1 LSGFVAPSLALVASC
16 TPQERMGQALGTLQS
31 ATVTGMIVGPF
42 LGGLLAHVMGYRP
55 IFFGT
60 ALSCFLGMFIVLKFV
75 KEDPICY
82 AQKRRS
88 LLRENLSF
96 VFGSPTL
103 RVMILLLILVQV
115 AIQIVTPFLSLYV
128 EYLHVVPEYVGLM
141 AGVVFGITGITPA
154 VMTPYWGIRGDRI
167 GPLKNLPLAMIG
179 MTAAYIPQAF
189 VSDAYQLLGLRALL
203 GVFVAGVVP
212 TVNTIVQRHTPE
224 DRRGGIYGI
233 FQSGL
238 LMGNV
243 IGPLAGGFLA
253 AFLGLRIIL
262 LITGALIALG
272 YLGLTRKMRD
282 MKFGVAK

>member
-128 EYLHVVPEYVGLM
+128 EYLHVVPEYVG
-141 AGVVFGITGITPA
+141 ITRKTTA
-154 VMTPYWGIRGDRI
+154 LMTPSRGKRGDRI

>member
-203 GVFVAGVVP
+203 GVFVAGGVP